1 MERPLLQN
9 SRLALTKSVESR
21 SPSLQSIYHH
31 NIKTTTTTTTTT
43 ITIFTMQTHNPR
55 LMISPEIISPAKQQ
69 VGFGKERGSNLAKPT
84 VTAGALE
91 AVFVPELVQ
100 SLQ

>member
-1 MERPLLQN
+1 
-9 SRLALTKSVESR
+9 
-21 SPSLQSIYHH
+21 
-31 NIKTTTTTTTTT
+31 
-43 ITIFTMQTHNPR
+43 
-55 LMISPEIISPAKQQ
+55 MISPEIISPAKQQ